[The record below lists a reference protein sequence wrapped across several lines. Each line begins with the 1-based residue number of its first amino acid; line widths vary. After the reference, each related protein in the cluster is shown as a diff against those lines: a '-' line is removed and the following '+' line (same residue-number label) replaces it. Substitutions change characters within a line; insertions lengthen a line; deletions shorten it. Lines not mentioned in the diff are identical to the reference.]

1 MRCDPNRLLQQHL
14 TEAGLS
20 RKGLARRLNGLGS
33 ARGLLGMRYD
43 HGSVLRWIGGRRPR
57 EPVPGLLAEIF
68 SLRLGRQV
76 SREDIGMPR
85 GTVPADLG
93 QEFPHSWEEGVA
105 SVTALW
111 RADVERR
118 RFLLDSTF
126 ALGAGSAGMFRW
138 LAAPGGERLSANGP
152 RRVGPSDVAAI
163 REVTRS
169 FSELDNRFGGGS
181 IRGPVVRY
189 LHTAVT
195 PLLREGAYG
204 EATGRSL
211 ATAAAELTR
220 LAGWM
225 AYDLEQHG
233 LAQRYLI
240 QALGLA
246 RGAGDHA
253 LCGEILAGMSHQ
265 AVYIG
270 HSRHALELARA
281 AVAAARRSG
290 VGTLLAEARVLEAHA
305 LALLGERTAC
315 GGALHEAEVAFDRR
329 RPQNEPGW
337 IGYFD
342 EAYLAAKSAH
352 CLRDL
357 GDGARAVRQ
366 ARRSLVMD
374 GRYVRGKMFNL
385 SLLATALI
393 QEGELEEAC
402 QAASSALDLAEG
414 IQSARTRTYV
424 ADMCRRFAPHA
435 AEPRVAELLER
446 GRGRARDGEGTTRQ
460 GAARQSTTRQ
470 GASMP
475 AVVV

>member
-1 MRCDPNRLLQQHL
+1 MRPDPNRLLQQHL

-33 ARGLLGMRYD
+33 ARGLRGMRYD

-76 SREDIGMPR
+76 SREDIGMPC

-138 LAAPGGERLSANGP
+138 LAAPDGERLSANGP

-211 ATAAAELTR
+211 AVAAAELTR

-270 HSRHALELARA
+270 HPRHGLELARA

-290 VGTLLAEARVLEAHA
+290 VGSLLAEARVLEAHA

-315 GGALHEAEVAFDRR
+315 GGALHEAEIAFDRR
-329 RPQNEPGW
+329 TPQNEPGW

-357 GDGARAVRQ
+357 GDGTRAVRQ

-374 GRYVRGKMFNL
+374 GRYVRGRMFNL

-402 QAASSALDLAEG
+402 QAASSALDLADT
-414 IQSARTRTYV
+414 IQSARTRTYA
-424 ADMCRRFAPHA
+424 ADMCRRFAPYA

-446 GRGRARDGEGTTRQ
+446 GRGRAAST
-460 GAARQSTTRQ
+460 AAANRETV
-470 GASMP
+470 
-475 AVVV
+475 AV

>member
-1 MRCDPNRLLQQHL
+1 
-14 TEAGLS
+14 
-20 RKGLARRLNGLGS
+20 
-33 ARGLLGMRYD
+33 MRYD
-43 HGSVLRWIGGRRPR
+43 HGSVLRWIGGRRLR
-57 EPVPGLLAEIF
+57 EPVPGPPAEVF
-68 SLRLGRQV
+68 SPGLGRRV
-76 SREDIGMPR
+76 PAEHIALPRETG
-85 GTVPADLG
+85 GTVPPHLG

-126 ALGAGSAGMFRW
+126 ALGAGSAGVVNW
-138 LAAPGGERLSANGP
+138 LTKPEGERLSAEGP
-152 RRVGPSDVAAI
+152 RRVGVADVAAI

-169 FSELDNRFGGGS
+169 FGELDNRFGGGS

-195 PLLREGAYG
+195 PLLRDGAYG
-204 EATGRSL
+204 EATGRAL

-246 RGAGDHA
+246 RSAGDHGLA
-253 LCGEILAGMSHQ
+253 GEILAGMSHQ
-265 AVYIG
+265 AVYVG
-270 HSRHALELARA
+270 HPRHGLELARA
-281 AVAAARRSG
+281 AIAAAKRSG
-290 VGTLLAEARVLEAHA
+290 IHTLTAEARVLEAHA
-305 LALLGERTAC
+305 HATLGDGVSCA
-315 GGALHEAEVAFDRR
+315 ASLHEAETAFDRR
-329 RPQNEPGW
+329 SPKEEPAW

-342 EAYLAAKSAH
+342 EAYLSAKAAH

-357 GDGARAVRQ
+357 GDGARAVRH
-366 ARRSLVMD
+366 ARRSLLMD

-385 SLLATALI
+385 SLLASALI

-402 QAASSALDLAEG
+402 TTAEAALALAGG
-414 IQSARTRTYV
+414 IQSARTRSYA
-424 ADMCRRFAPHA
+424 ADMRRRLEPYA
-435 AEPRVAELLER
+435 AEPRVARVL
-446 GRGRARDGEGTTRQ
+446 DS
-460 GAARQSTTRQ
+460 AALVSRHE
-470 GASMP
+470 AL
-475 AVVV
+475 V

>member
-1 MRCDPNRLLQQHL
+1 MRRDPNRLLQQHL
-14 TEAGLS
+14 AEAGLS
-20 RKGLARRLNGLGS
+20 RKALARRLNGLGL
-33 ARGLLGMRYD
+33 ARGLRRMRYD
-43 HGSVLRWIGGRRPR
+43 HGSVLRWLAGQRPR

-76 SREDIGMPR
+76 SAEDIGMPC
-85 GTVPADLG
+85 GSVPHDFG
-93 QEFPHSWEEGVA
+93 QQFPHSWEEGVA

-126 ALGAGSAGMFRW
+126 ALGAGSAGIVHW
-138 LAAPGGERLSANGP
+138 LTKPPGERLSADGP
-152 RRVGPSDVAAI
+152 RRVGVNDVAAI

-181 IRGPVVRY
+181 IRGPVVKY

-195 PLLREGAYG
+195 PLLRDGSYG
-204 EATGRSL
+204 QATGRAL

-240 QALGLA
+240 QALALA
-246 RGAGDHA
+246 RSAGDHG
-253 LCGEILAGMSHQ
+253 LGGEILAGMSHQ
-265 AVYIG
+265 ALYIG
-270 HSRHALELARA
+270 HPRHGLELARA
-281 AVAAARRSG
+281 ATVAAQRSG
-290 VGTLLAEARVLEAHA
+290 IFSLTAEARVLEAHA
-305 LALLGERTAC
+305 FALLGDGAAC
-315 GGALHEAEVAFDRR
+315 GVSLHQAEIAFDRR
-329 RPQNEPGW
+329 VPKDEPRW

-342 EAYLAAKSAH
+342 EAYLSAKFAH

-357 GDGARAVRQ
+357 GDGARAVRH
-366 ARRSLVMD
+366 ARRSLRMD

-385 SLLATALI
+385 SLLASALV
-393 QEGELEEAC
+393 QQGELEEAC
-402 QAASSALDLAEG
+402 TAAASALDLAEG
-414 IQSARTRTYV
+414 IQSVRTKSYV
-424 ADMCRRFAPHA
+424 TDMRRRLEPYA

-446 GRGRARDGEGTTRQ
+446 CDPRAREREPVG
-460 GAARQSTTRQ
+460 
-470 GASMP
+470 
-475 AVVV
+475 V

>member
-1 MRCDPNRLLQQHL
+1 MRRDLDRIRC
-14 TEAGLS
+14 
-20 RKGLARRLNGLGS
+20 LARRLGGLGVGE
-33 ARGLLGMRYD
+33 R
-43 HGSVLRWIGGRRPR
+43 
-57 EPVPGLLAEIF
+57 
-68 SLRLGRQV
+68 
-76 SREDIGMPR
+76 
-85 GTVPADLG
+85 
-93 QEFPHSWEEGVA
+93 FPHSWQEGVA

-126 ALGAGSAGMFRW
+126 ALGAGSAGLAHW
-138 LAAPGGERLSANGP
+138 LAAPPAERLSAAGP
-152 RRVGPSDVAAI
+152 RRVGASDVAAI

-169 FSELDNRFGGGS
+169 FGELDNRFGGGS
-181 IRGPVVRY
+181 VRGPVVRY

-225 AYDLEQHG
+225 AYDLERHG

-253 LCGEILAGMSHQ
+253 LSGEILAGMSHQ
-265 AVYIG
+265 ALYIG
-270 HSRHALELARA
+270 HARHGLELARA
-281 AVAAARRSG
+281 GVEAARRSG
-290 VGTLLAEARVLEAHA
+290 VRTLLAETRVLEAHA
-305 LALLGERTAC
+305 LALLGDRAGC
-315 GGALHEAEVAFDRR
+315 GTALHEAEIAFDRR
-329 RPQNEPGW
+329 SPQNEPRW

-357 GDGARAVRQ
+357 GDGGEAVRQ

-374 GRYVRGKMFNL
+374 GRYVRGRMFNL
-385 SLLATALI
+385 ALLASALI

-402 QAASSALDLAEG
+402 QVASSALDAAEG

-424 ADMCRRFAPHA
+424 ADLRRRLAPYA
-435 AEPRVAELLER
+435 ADPRVAALLER
-446 GRGRARDGEGTTRQ
+446 GRRAGRA
-460 GAARQSTTRQ
+460 
-470 GASMP
+470 
-475 AVVV
+475 AVGV

>member
-1 MRCDPNRLLQQHL
+1 MRRDPNRLLQQHL
-14 TEAGLS
+14 AEAGLS
-20 RKGLARRLNGLGS
+20 RAGLARRLNGLGS
-33 ARGLLGMRYD
+33 ARGLRGMRYD

-57 EPVPGLLAEIF
+57 EPVPALLAEIF

-76 SREDIGMPR
+76 SAEDLGMPC
-85 GTVPADLG
+85 GAVPSDLG
-93 QEFPHSWEEGVA
+93 QEFPHTWEEGVA

-111 RADVERR
+111 KADVERR

-126 ALGAGSAGMFRW
+126 ALGAGSAGIVHW
-138 LAAPGGERLSANGP
+138 LTKAPRERLSADGP
-152 RRVGPSDVAAI
+152 RRVGVSDVAAI

-195 PLLREGAYG
+195 PLLRDGSYG
-204 EATGRSL
+204 EGTGRAL

-225 AYDLEQHG
+225 TYDLEQHG

-246 RGAGDHA
+246 RNAGDHG
-253 LCGEILAGMSHQ
+253 LGGEILAGMSHQ

-270 HSRHALELARA
+270 HPRHGLDLARA
-281 AVAAARRSG
+281 AAAAAQRSG
-290 VGTLLAEARVLEAHA
+290 VFSLAAEARVLEAHA
-305 LALLGERTAC
+305 HARMGDAAAC
-315 GGALHEAEVAFDRR
+315 GVALHEAEVAFDRR
-329 RPQNEPGW
+329 SPTDEPPW

-342 EAYLAAKSAH
+342 EAYMSAKVAH

-357 GDGARAVRQ
+357 GDGARAVRH
-366 ARRSLVMD
+366 ARRSLRMD

-385 SLLATALI
+385 SLLASALV
-393 QEGELEEAC
+393 QQGEIEEAC
-402 QAASSALDLAEG
+402 ATAHSALDLAGG
-414 IQSARTRTYV
+414 IQSARTTTYV
-424 ADMCRRFAPHA
+424 RDMRRRLAPYA
-435 AEPRVAELLER
+435 AEPDVAEVLER
-446 GRGRARDGEGTTRQ
+446 I
-460 GAARQSTTRQ
+460 AA
-470 GASMP
+470 P
-475 AVVV
+475 AEAKEPAAV